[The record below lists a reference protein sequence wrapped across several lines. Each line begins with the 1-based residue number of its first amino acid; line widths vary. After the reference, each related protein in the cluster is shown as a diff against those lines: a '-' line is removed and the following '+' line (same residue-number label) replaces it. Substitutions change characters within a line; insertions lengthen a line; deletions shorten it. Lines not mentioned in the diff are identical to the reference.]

1 MKKLLFFA
9 FCTLLFSTK
18 SNAIPPNW
26 PKWVKQIFGC
36 TYDPVP
42 FKKCDPIPNHLGY
55 CSCSYTY
62 INGTSWL
69 WGGCPDLV
77 IPGVFEE
84 CETFRG
90 RDKMQQDID
99 NANNIKIAEFYT
111 GRILI
116 DNNVNPLWTNPVN
129 FNDSNILL
137 DAVKYRMQ
145 LAGYIW
151 NDSWLQLSS
160 DPCPI
165 PVSTQPTLLPQANTY
180 ISDGQCG
187 QSITVTPNPSNGIF
201 TVDFT
206 NLALNVNTLDIINL
220 STQGIVFTT
229 NTVSFPMQISIPQ
242 IIGQYCIRIYTSNGI
257 YSKIILI
264 Q

>member
-1 MKKLLFFA
+1 
-9 FCTLLFSTK
+9 
-18 SNAIPPNW
+18 
-26 PKWVKQIFGC
+26 
-36 TYDPVP
+36 
-42 FKKCDPIPNHLGY
+42 
-55 CSCSYTY
+55 
-62 INGTSWL
+62 
-69 WGGCPDLV
+69 
-77 IPGVFEE
+77 
-84 CETFRG
+84 
-90 RDKMQQDID
+90 
-99 NANNIKIAEFYT
+99 
-111 GRILI
+111 
-116 DNNVNPLWTNPVN
+116 
-129 FNDSNILL
+129 
-137 DAVKYRMQ
+137 MQ

-229 NTVSFPMQISIPQ
+229 NTVSFPMQISIHGFCRYAEIQDCVSLP
-242 IIGQYCIRIYTSNGI
+242 SFNHHF
-257 YSKIILI
+257 KINNRGAIV
-264 Q
+264 